1 MRLRRRPLAWLLY
14 SLLYVAMVAIASYI
28 VLADY
33 F

>member
-1 MRLRRRPLAWLLY
+1 MRLRRGNIARLLY

-28 VLADY
+28 VIADY